1 MGLTVAPCL
10 TASKWWRV
18 SRTRLQ
24 LPNTLLLLLKWLL
37 CLYSVPLGCLEYPRY
52 TDTPLPDN
60 AAETEYIFMVF
71 VEGIQLSNIWIVSI
85 TRQIAELESKCQ
97 LLSRLAEAC
106 TMQETWRMWPG
117 IPLEDERFCVG
128 PDTSVYVMAVD
139 YTAHRSRTMYP
150 SLKLTDNYR

>member
-1 MGLTVAPCL
+1 
-10 TASKWWRV
+10 
-18 SRTRLQ
+18 
-24 LPNTLLLLLKWLL
+24 
-37 CLYSVPLGCLEYPRY
+37 
-52 TDTPLPDN
+52 
-60 AAETEYIFMVF
+60 MVF

-85 TRQIAELESKCQ
+85 TRQFAELESKCQ

-139 YTAHRSRTMYP
+139 YTAHRSRTMYA